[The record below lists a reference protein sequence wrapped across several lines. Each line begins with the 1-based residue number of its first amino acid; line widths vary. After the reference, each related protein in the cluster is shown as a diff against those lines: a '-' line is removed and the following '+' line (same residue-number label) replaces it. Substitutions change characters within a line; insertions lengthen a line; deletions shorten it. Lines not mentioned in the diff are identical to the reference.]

1 MSKHKKKPILNII
14 RDADI
19 SVSEPDKTDEVNPI
33 DLRVPGMQTEKTEI
47 GVATVNSKKALYLK
61 LRLKGGV

>member
-1 MSKHKKKPILNII
+1 MGKQKKKPILNII

-19 SVSEPDKTDEVNPI
+19 SVTEPDKTDEVNPI

-47 GVATVNSKKALYLK
+47 GVATINSKKALYVK
-61 LRLKGGV
+61 IRLKGGI